1 MEHALSNNFS
11 RLFGTLQERH
21 QVILSKGNKA
31 SSVLGH
37 FLTTQELI
45 LEKRGPFC
53 IKLQSVSIL
62 AVHSQLRYVIWPEIS
77 WVPSIQPKH
86 LVWIF
91 GNFSSEWNSFYQNCH
106 KRGQPREVYRHFRFF
121 FFAEVFFPFN
131 FAPGISVIF
140 GWIVC
145 ISEIQQFP
153 EFLKT
158 FAGKFLH
165 HLPLFPNFL
174 KHIKFIPFMHVTTHM
189 NKAVIE
195 ALVL

>member
-1 MEHALSNNFS
+1 MEHALSNDFS

-106 KRGQPREVYRHFRFF
+106 KRGQPREVYTNFPIFF
-121 FFAEVFFPFN
+121 FRGSFLSFIG
-131 FAPGISVIF
+131 PGISIISD
-140 GWIVC
+140 WIVC

-153 EFLKT
+153 GFLKILRENLCVVCRC
-158 FAGKFLH
+158 F
-165 HLPLFPNFL
+165 
-174 KHIKFIPFMHVTTHM
+174 
-189 NKAVIE
+189 
-195 ALVL
+195 